1 MCIEVISANRS
12 ELNKLSMCCLG
23 SVPGV
28 SKPVSSFLTYLY
40 FLQPYYWS
48 HLFSKQ
54 LRRLTFL
61 VSDPRAR
68 VPTMWPDLDPQGRF
82 LSL

>member
-12 ELNKLSMCCLG
+12 EFNKLSMCCLG

-28 SKPVSSFLTYLY
+28 SKPVSSFLTNLY

-54 LRRLTFL
+54 LRRLTL

-68 VPTMWPDLDPQGRF
+68 VPTMRPDLDPQGRF